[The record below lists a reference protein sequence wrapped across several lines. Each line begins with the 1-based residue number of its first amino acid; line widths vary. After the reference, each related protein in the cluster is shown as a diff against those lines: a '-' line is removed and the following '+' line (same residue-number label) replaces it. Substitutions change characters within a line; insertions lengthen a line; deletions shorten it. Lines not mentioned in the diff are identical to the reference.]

1 MEGIDAAQLAAL
13 QKKLSELGVSFV
25 DTLPPAIRRRVRALR
40 GLQAQRDEL
49 YEKFLEERAAL
60 EAKYAKLY
68 DPLLTRRKEVVTGK
82 AEPTDEEVEAGP
94 ESGSAAAAAAAAAEG
109 VVVENNE
116 DGDEKG
122 IPDFWLQAMRHHE
135 AIGPAITD
143 NDAEVLEY
151 VEDIKTGKLT
161 GEEEEGFWLEFHFRD
176 NPFFDNTVLRKEY
189 VMIDEEEQLLD
200 EARGTEIDWK
210 KGKDVTTKLLKK
222 KSKKGG
228 PKGKVQTKREKV
240 DSFFH
245 FFNPPEMPED
255 ESDLDEEEAEELQD
269 HMETDYEMGLA
280 LRNKIGGA
288 EQPPE
293 CKQQ

>member
-1 MEGIDAAQLAAL
+1 MHACKHAPAPTRQIAAYLTPAHAIAPCALAA
-13 QKKLSELGVSFV
+13 
-25 DTLPPAIRRRVRALR
+25 ALT
-40 GLQAQRDEL
+40 A
-49 YEKFLEERAAL
+49 
-60 EAKYAKLY
+60 
-68 DPLLTRRKEVVTGK
+68 
-82 AEPTDEEVEAGP
+82 
-94 ESGSAAAAAAAAAEG
+94 SSS
-109 VVVENNE
+109 
-116 DGDEKG
+116 DEKG

-143 NDAEVLEY
+143 NDAEVLEF

-240 DSFFH
+240 RTAARLRH
-245 FFNPPEMPED
+245 ARRCGTLRAPVRR
-255 ESDLDEEEAEELQD
+255 L
-269 HMETDYEMGLA
+269 LA
-280 LRNKIGGA
+280 PALCCA
-288 EQPPE
+288 HA
-293 CKQQ
+293 